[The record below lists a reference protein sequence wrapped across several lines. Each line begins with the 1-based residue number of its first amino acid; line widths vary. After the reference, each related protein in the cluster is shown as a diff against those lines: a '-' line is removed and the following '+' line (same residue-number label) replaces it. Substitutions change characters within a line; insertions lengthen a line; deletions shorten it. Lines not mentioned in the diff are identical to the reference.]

1 MAQGSG
7 EKTEKAS
14 SKKRKDTRKK
24 GDTHKSTDLCSAIML
39 FIMFGTLRTGYGGF
53 VEAMKAFTT
62 TILSEEVVTQHA
74 RDISSANVLAYFKDI
89 LFAVIPI
96 ILPVMLV
103 AMIGGAFVHV
113 VQTGPMFTTSKLKPN
128 FSKINP
134 LQGFKRIFSSTSI
147 VELVKAVFKIVILC
161 WITYKYISGA
171 IGDFLKL
178 IHADIASAFSTALT
192 KTFTMGMMIGLALI
206 AFSALDVLYQWW
218 KFEKDLRMTKQEVKE
233 ENKQLEG
240 DPQIKGRIRQKQRR
254 MSAARMMQNLPEAT
268 VVVTNPEH
276 FAVALRYKENVDKAP
291 VVIAKG
297 QDYLAQRIKK
307 LAADYEITIVEN
319 KPVARALYAACEVG
333 DEIPPE
339 MYQAIADILIY
350 VYKVVKPKHSILSER

>member
-24 GDTHKSTDLCSAIML
+24 GEVHKSTDLCTAIML
-39 FIMFGTLRTGYGGF
+39 TVMFGTLRVGYGGF
-53 VEAMKAFTT
+53 VVAMKALST
-62 TILSEEVVTQHA
+62 TILSENVVAQNA
-74 RDISSANVLAYFKDI
+74 RDISTATVLAYFKDI
-89 LFAVIPI
+89 LFSVIPI
-96 ILPVMLV
+96 LMPVMLV

-113 VQTGPMFTTSKLKPN
+113 VQTGPMFTTAKLKPN
-128 FSKINP
+128 FNKINP
-134 LQGFKRIFSSTSI
+134 LQGFKRIFSSATI
-147 VELVKAVFKIVILC
+147 VELVKAVMKIVLLC
-161 WITYKYISGA
+161 WIIYKYLSAGV
-171 IGDFLKL
+171 GEFVKL
-178 IHADIASAFSTALT
+178 IHSDVASAFSSALT
-192 KTFTMGMMIGLALI
+192 QTFSMGMMIGLALT

-218 KFEKDLRMTKQEVKE
+218 KFEKDLMMTKQEVKE

-240 DPQIKGRIRQKQRR
+240 DPQIKGKIRQKQRK
-254 MSAARMMQNLPEAT
+254 MSAARMMRNLPDAS

-291 VVIAKG
+291 VVVAKG

-307 LAADYEITIVEN
+307 AAAEYDITIVEN
-319 KPVARALYAACEVG
+319 KPVARALYAACEIG

-350 VYKVVKPKHSILSER
+350 VYKTVKPKHAILIER